1 MPRNRG
7 GSPRIPVYIYGVV
20 AALAVKRAAMLLQIP
35 DEIGA
40 FQAAGRIRVSRI
52 TWAPSRDCSHS
63 SRFASKTMVTN
74 SSRFAARLFKS
85 IPLRVRARQFFNE
98 RDIAVAHLH
107 V

>member
-35 DEIGA
+35 DE
-40 FQAAGRIRVSRI
+40 IRVSRI